1 VPDVTVNVDEN
12 VLFPD
17 SVNSPEPP
25 FVIAYVTA
33 PAKMHEI
40 VAEPVTAM
48 ELPALG
54 VSVKA
59 PPIEEPAPIDFIV
72 LQALAAVSTG

>member
-1 VPDVTVNVDEN
+1 
-12 VLFPD
+12 
-17 SVNSPEPP
+17 
-25 FVIAYVTA
+25 
-33 PAKMHEI
+33 MHEI